1 MKVFTKTLC
10 RTLKPT
16 CLSVV
21 TESRTRKEVHHD
33 S

>member
-1 MKVFTKTLC
+1 MKVFTKTTCLN
-10 RTLKPT
+10 LKPT

-21 TESRTRKEVHHD
+21 HEISTRKEVHHD